1 TIGILSLIILTL
13 MSSSIFIVK
22 SSDEISKTN
31 NDKDVVPGLKEMKI
45 LKSLQEKIKNYE
57 DIKNWGIE
65 IISVSLEISKDKPI
79 KSVIVEDPPKS
90 GNYKLVS
97 TLVWFDVFISYKTK
111 DGRIITIKTD
121 LPLLNNVN
129 SGGIEPAQESEDD

>member
-1 TIGILSLIILTL
+1 
-13 MSSSIFIVK
+13 
-22 SSDEISKTN
+22 EIEGKGKYAN
-31 NDKDVVPGLKEMKI
+31 RIYAKDQDIVPGLKAMKI
-45 LKSLQEKIKNYE
+45 FDSLRKKVQNDE

-111 DGRIITIKTD
+111 DGRTITIKTD

-129 SGGIEPAQESEDD
+129 SKGIEPAQESEDD